1 MTVRGGGGRGK
12 GKGYVVVRRE
22 GDAFSGS
29 LMSYVDILVLN
40 DVSLSF
46 YTWEVHMLFY
56 LERK

>member
-1 MTVRGGGGRGK
+1 M
-12 GKGYVVVRRE
+12 VVRRE

-46 YTWEVHMLFY
+46 YMCEVHMLFY
-56 LERK
+56 L